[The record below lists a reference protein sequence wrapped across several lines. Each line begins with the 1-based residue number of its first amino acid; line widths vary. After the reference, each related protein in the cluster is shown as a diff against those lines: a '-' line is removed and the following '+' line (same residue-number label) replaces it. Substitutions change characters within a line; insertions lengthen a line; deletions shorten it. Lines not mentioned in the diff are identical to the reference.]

1 MESKLPKIWSNATWS
16 QRFAKPSLLAFL
28 SSSHSKGAAVAT
40 DRNAILEIVRTNLA
54 EILEIDASSIGEAQ
68 AFADDLGA
76 DSIALI
82 ELVDT
87 LEQHFSAIIP
97 NFQFDDD
104 DLADLRTVADAVD
117 YIVRAHG

>member
-1 MESKLPKIWSNATWS
+1 M
-16 QRFAKPSLLAFL
+16 
-28 SSSHSKGAAVAT
+28 AT
-40 DRNAILEIVRTNLA
+40 DRNAILDIVRTNLA
-54 EILEIDASSIGEAQ
+54 DILEIDASTINESQ

-87 LEQHFSAIIP
+87 LEQHFSATIP

-117 YIVRAHG
+117 YIVRAHA